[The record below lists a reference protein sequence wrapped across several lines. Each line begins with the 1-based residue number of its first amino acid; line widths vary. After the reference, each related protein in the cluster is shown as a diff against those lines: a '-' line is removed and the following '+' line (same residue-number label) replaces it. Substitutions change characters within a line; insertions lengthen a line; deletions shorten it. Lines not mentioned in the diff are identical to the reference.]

1 MAYNYRYIA
10 QNLYQPLI
18 MSSVC
23 VAGEM
28 IIPLSFSTMQNYIW
42 DLILLKALPNEILS
56 CYI

>member
-1 MAYNYRYIA
+1 MVYNYQYIA

-18 MSSVC
+18 KSSVC

-42 DLILLKALPNEILS
+42 DLILLKALPNDI
-56 CYI
+56 